1 MLSSSCLI
9 TNHKLGLFNRLI
21 AAMLAIYL
29 PQHQHSFFSFKDL
42 FTVNL
47 LFFRVNFIKPFFC
60 LKPMLINVLV
70 INSLLT
76 LSINST
82 YALNASTVNVING
95 SAPYLTNDGGMTKA
109 DSTESLLGITLSDGT
124 VINASN
130 DESSLVTPI
139 ELPSQDDT
147 YASIQTIVP
156 LPAAGNNSYPRM
168 NIIDLLKAPYNYFG
182 DDDGDGYDDVTG
194 EVIATASGD
203 IGVKWENINGID
215 VTDTVKNNAYSKFIE
230 CDSPYKL
237 TLTAS
242 NVELNT
248 LYGEPNK
255 SSFMGGSHNYYIN
268 PKVEPHVCYAQP
280 SPLYDDGTTGVGMF
294 FDGSGWD
301 SAIISWNYRGYPSKG
316 FKINGA
322 RNSGNY
328 DGESSIYKNNFPS
341 TGSNG
346 LYFYLLLAGISPEAV
361 ITANGSNISAV
372 EGGNVSL
379 SLSTGITL
387 WDHRSGVLDDFS
399 TMFPYLSPL
408 YGVPQKGL
416 KITLNGPRA
425 TSNDKSFSPST
436 FRLYADSGKNKILYE
451 FKLMRWYIP
460 TDIVYQNVITE
471 ENVPMYQAKGQEEC
485 RRLGKGYRL
494 TEMYDLT
501 YDVYWEMKA
510 TFGPIVGS
518 ALRQLSYRKDGEW
531 VSGIINEWGCLY
543 NNSRSRC
550 RNYPDSDWLH
560 SNYLIATTVI
570 KEVKSW
576 KEKRKVP
583 SWNVLAEGGEAE
595 SLGSLTPYYIACV
608 SP

>member
-1 MLSSSCLI
+1 MI
-9 TNHKLGLFNRLI
+9 N
-21 AAMLAIYL
+21 
-29 PQHQHSFFSFKDL
+29 
-42 FTVNL
+42 
-47 LFFRVNFIKPFFC
+47 PFFC
-60 LKPMLINVLV
+60 LKPMLISVLV

-76 LSINST
+76 IPVNFT
-82 YALNASTVNVING
+82 YALNITTANAIHG
-95 SAPYLTNDGGMTKA
+95 GAPYLTYDGGITKA

-124 VINASN
+124 VINPSN

-139 ELPSQDDT
+139 ELPNQGDT

-156 LPAAGNNSYPRM
+156 LPQSGNSNYPKVKM
-168 NIIDLLKAPYNYFG
+168 TDLLTAPYNYFG

-203 IGVKWENINGID
+203 IGVKWENINGVD
-215 VTDTVKNNAYSKFIE
+215 VTDTVKNNAHSKFIE

-237 TLTAS
+237 TITAS
-242 NVELNT
+242 NGELNT
-248 LYGEPNK
+248 LYGAPNK
-255 SSFMGGSHNYYIN
+255 SSFMGGSHSYYIN

-280 SPLYDDGTTGVGMF
+280 SPLFDDGSQLYAGNMDLL
-294 FDGSGWD
+294 DGPGWD
-301 SAIISWNYRGYPSKG
+301 SSTIDWDYRGYPSKG

-436 FRLYADSGKNKILYE
+436 FRLYADSGKSKILYE

-583 SWNVLAEGGEAE
+583 SWNVLVEGGEAE

>member
-1 MLSSSCLI
+1 M
-9 TNHKLGLFNRLI
+9 
-21 AAMLAIYL
+21 
-29 PQHQHSFFSFKDL
+29 SFG
-42 FTVNL
+42 VNL
-47 LFFRVNFIKPFFC
+47 INPFFC
-60 LKPMLINVLV
+60 LKPMLISVLV

-76 LSINST
+76 IPVNFT
-82 YALNASTVNVING
+82 YALNITTANAIHG
-95 SAPYLTNDGGMTKA
+95 GAPYLTYDGGITKV
-109 DSTESLLGITLSDGT
+109 DSTESLLSITLSDGT
-124 VINASN
+124 VISAEN
-130 DESSLVTPI
+130 DESSLTNPI
-139 ELPSQDDT
+139 QLPNQGDT

-156 LPAAGNNSYPRM
+156 LPQSGNSNYPKVKM
-168 NIIDLLKAPYNYFG
+168 SDLLTAPYNYFG

-215 VTDTVKNNAYSKFIE
+215 VTDTVKNNAHSKFIE

-237 TLTAS
+237 TITAS
-242 NVELNT
+242 NGELNT
-248 LYGEPNK
+248 LYGAPNK
-255 SSFMGGSHNYYIN
+255 SSFMGGSHSYFIN

-280 SPLYDDGTTGVGMF
+280 SPLFDDGSQLYAGNMDLL
-294 FDGSGWD
+294 DGPGWD
-301 SAIISWNYRGYPSKG
+301 SSTIDWDYRGYPSKG

-361 ITANGSNISAV
+361 IAANGSSISAV
-372 EGGNVSL
+372 EGGNVRL

-387 WDHRSGVLDDFS
+387 WDHQSGVLDNFS

-436 FRLYADSGKNKILYE
+436 FRLYADSGKSKILYE

>member
-1 MLSSSCLI
+1 ML
-9 TNHKLGLFNRLI
+9 G
-21 AAMLAIYL
+21 IYL
-29 PQHQHSFFSFKDL
+29 SQHQHSFFSFKVL
-42 FTVNL
+42 FTVKFLSFGVNL
-47 LFFRVNFIKPFFC
+47 INPFFC
-60 LKPMLINVLV
+60 LKPMLISVLV

-76 LSINST
+76 IPVNFT
-82 YALNASTVNVING
+82 YALNITTANAIHG
-95 SAPYLTNDGGMTKA
+95 GAPYLTYDGGITKA

-124 VINASN
+124 VINPSN

-139 ELPSQDDT
+139 ELPNQGDT

-156 LPAAGNNSYPRM
+156 LPQSGNSNYPKVKM
-168 NIIDLLKAPYNYFG
+168 TDLLTAPYNYFG

-215 VTDTVKNNAYSKFIE
+215 VTDTVKNNAHSKFIE

-237 TLTAS
+237 TITAS
-242 NVELNT
+242 NGELNT
-248 LYGEPNK
+248 LYGAPNK
-255 SSFMGGSHNYYIN
+255 SSFMGGSHSYYIN

-280 SPLYDDGTTGVGMF
+280 SPLFDDGSQLYAGNMDLL
-294 FDGSGWD
+294 DGPGWD
-301 SAIISWNYRGYPSKG
+301 SSTIDWDYRGYPSKG

-328 DGESSIYKNNFPS
+328 DGKSSVYKNNFPS

-436 FRLYADSGKNKILYE
+436 FRLYADSGKSKILYE

-583 SWNVLAEGGEAE
+583 SWNVLVEGGEAE

>member
-1 MLSSSCLI
+1 
-9 TNHKLGLFNRLI
+9 
-21 AAMLAIYL
+21 MLAIYL
-29 PQHQHSFFSFKDL
+29 SQHQHSFFSFRGL
-42 FTVNL
+42 FAAKFL
-47 LFFRVNFIKPFFC
+47 LFGANLIKPFFC
-60 LKPMLINVLV
+60 LKTMLISVLV

-76 LSINST
+76 IPVNST
-82 YALNASTVNVING
+82 YALNITTANAIHG
-95 SAPYLTNDGGMTKA
+95 GAPYLTYDGGITKV
-109 DSTESLLGITLSDGT
+109 DSTESLLSITLSDGT
-124 VINASN
+124 VISAEN
-130 DESSLVTPI
+130 DESSLTNPI
-139 ELPSQDDT
+139 QLPNQGDT

-156 LPAAGNNSYPRM
+156 LPQSGNSNYPKVKM
-168 NIIDLLKAPYNYFG
+168 TDLLTAPYNYFG

-215 VTDTVKNNAYSKFIE
+215 VTDTVKNNAHSKFIE

-237 TLTAS
+237 TITAS
-242 NVELNT
+242 NGELNT
-248 LYGEPNK
+248 LYGAPNK
-255 SSFMGGSHNYYIN
+255 SSFMGGSHSYYIN

-280 SPLYDDGTTGVGMF
+280 SPLFDDGSQLYAGNMDLL
-294 FDGSGWD
+294 DGPGWD
-301 SAIISWNYRGYPSKG
+301 SSTIDWDYRGYPSKG

-361 ITANGSNISAV
+361 IAANGSSISAV

-436 FRLYADSGKNKILYE
+436 FRLYADSGKSKILYE

>member
-1 MLSSSCLI
+1 MLPSSCSV

-21 AAMLAIYL
+21 TEMLAIYL
-29 PQHQHSFFSFKDL
+29 PQHQHSFFSFKVL
-42 FTVNL
+42 FTVKFLSFGTNL
-47 LFFRVNFIKPFFC
+47 IKPFFC

-82 YALNASTVNVING
+82 YALNTSTVNVING
-95 SAPYLTNDGGMTKA
+95 SAPYLTYDGGITKA

-139 ELPSQDDT
+139 ELPSEGDT

-156 LPAAGNNSYPRM
+156 LPAAGNSSYPRV

-237 TLTAS
+237 TLTTS

-248 LYGEPNK
+248 VYGEPNK
-255 SSFMGGSHNYYIN
+255 SSFMGSSHSYYIN

-280 SPLYDDGTTGVGMF
+280 SPLYDDGSSGVGMLY
-294 FDGSGWD
+294 DGPGWD
-301 SAIISWNYRGYPSKG
+301 SALIDWNYRGYPSKG
-316 FKINGA
+316 FKINSA

-328 DGESSIYKNNFPS
+328 DGESSVYKNNFPS

-361 ITANGSNISAV
+361 IAANGSSISAV
-372 EGGNVSL
+372 EGGNVRL
-379 SLSTGITL
+379 SLSTGITQ
-387 WDHRSGVLDDFS
+387 WENDS
-399 TMFPYLSPL
+399 TFLFNNAIMYPYQFPL

-436 FRLYADSGKNKILYE
+436 FRLYADSRKSKILYE

-460 TDIVYQNVITE
+460 TDIVYQNILIDGDLSTT
-471 ENVPMYQAKGQEEC
+471 QAKAEEEC

-494 TEMYDLT
+494 TGMYDLT
-501 YDVYWEMKA
+501 YDVFKEKWHA
-510 TFGPIVGS
+510 IPPTNNN

-531 VSGIINEWGCLY
+531 VRGIINEWGSLY
-543 NNSRSRC
+543 NNSFSHT

-560 SNYLIATTVI
+560 EAYGIAEPISKNDGKYIRIPSVSMYSGGVGNTDPTFSYL
-570 KEVKSW
+570 
-576 KEKRKVP
+576 
-583 SWNVLAEGGEAE
+583 
-595 SLGSLTPYYIACV
+595 ACV

>member
-1 MLSSSCLI
+1 ML
-9 TNHKLGLFNRLI
+9 G
-21 AAMLAIYL
+21 IYL
-29 PQHQHSFFSFKDL
+29 SQHQHSFFSFKVL
-42 FTVNL
+42 FTVKFLSFGVNL
-47 LFFRVNFIKPFFC
+47 INPFFC
-60 LKPMLINVLV
+60 LKPMLISVLV

-76 LSINST
+76 IPVNFT
-82 YALNASTVNVING
+82 YALNITTANAIHG
-95 SAPYLTNDGGMTKA
+95 GAPYLTYDGGITKA

-124 VINASN
+124 VINPSN

-139 ELPSQDDT
+139 ELPNQGDT

-156 LPAAGNNSYPRM
+156 LPQSGNSNYPKVKM
-168 NIIDLLKAPYNYFG
+168 TDLLKAPYNYFG

-215 VTDTVKNNAYSKFIE
+215 VTDTVKNNAHSKFIE

-237 TLTAS
+237 TITAS
-242 NVELNT
+242 NGELNT
-248 LYGEPNK
+248 LYGAPNK
-255 SSFMGGSHNYYIN
+255 SSFMGGSHSYYIN

-280 SPLYDDGTTGVGMF
+280 SPLFDDGSQLYAGNMDLL
-294 FDGSGWD
+294 DGPGWD
-301 SAIISWNYRGYPSKG
+301 SSTIDWDYRGYPSKG

-436 FRLYADSGKNKILYE
+436 FRLYADSGKSKILYE